1 MSETMAEFEVYT
13 ICMDRELRS
22 IGWFL
27 RFPCVRHRKERSAG
41 RFHPA
46 LLSPAMQTESWCPL
60 STPKTAVLKVNHM
73 RPEVNHM
80 RPRCRRSR
88 PKEAP
93 PRDSAPQ
100 AGPGRRRRCQRR
112 PQTDPRESAWKNVF
126 LIEWPKTHIPL
137 VAAAAG
143 QRPPSVFFSADRNR
157 TPKKENSILLA
168 R

>member
-73 RPEVNHM
+73 RSETP
-80 RPRCRRSR
+80 RPHLTLSGLSTRWRAPLPSR
-88 PKEAP
+88 LLGSSSCGTESFADPLP
-93 PRDSAPQ
+93 LFPSCLLVLPFF
-100 AGPGRRRRCQRR
+100 PCQGFGFCCWVRGAR
-112 PQTDPRESAWKNVF
+112 FGITTAIG
-126 LIEWPKTHIPL
+126 LL
-137 VAAAAG
+137 VE
-143 QRPPSVFFSADRNR
+143 F
-157 TPKKENSILLA
+157 
-168 R
+168 

>member
-112 PQTDPRESAWKNVF
+112 PQTDPRESVWKNVF

-137 VAAAAG
+137 VTESAPGRRRGTA
-143 QRPPSVFFSADRNR
+143 PS
-157 TPKKENSILLA
+157 
-168 R
+168 